1 MAEATLDGSLEDIKP
16 SQKYITRMKSRI
28 KRKQLGND
36 DDITWREDEAE
47 YSRRIWEWWKTRVG
61 KFPYHSLALR
71 LIVLTQTSSCSVE
84 RVFSRLQLI
93 REICGKK
100 SKEDITF
107 FRILLQCNG
116 DLGELLEQYNDG
128 GDGTPSFRN
137 YHDMFIQLTDDS
149 DSGNEIEEN
158 ESDDNSDSED
168 E

>member
-1 MAEATLDGSLEDIKP
+1 MTEAILNGSLEDIKP

-28 KRKQLGND
+28 KHKQLGND
-36 DDITWREDEAE
+36 DDITWREEDAE
-47 YSRRIWEWWKTRVG
+47 YSSRIWEWWKSRVG

-84 RVFSRLQLI
+84 RVFSRLKLI
-93 REICGKK
+93 REICGEKLR
-100 SKEDITF
+100 EDITL
-107 FRILLQCNG
+107 FRILLQRNG
-116 DLGELLEQYNDG
+116 DLGELLEQYNNG

-137 YHDMFIQLTDDS
+137 YYDIFNQLADDS
-149 DSGNEIEEN
+149 DSDSGN